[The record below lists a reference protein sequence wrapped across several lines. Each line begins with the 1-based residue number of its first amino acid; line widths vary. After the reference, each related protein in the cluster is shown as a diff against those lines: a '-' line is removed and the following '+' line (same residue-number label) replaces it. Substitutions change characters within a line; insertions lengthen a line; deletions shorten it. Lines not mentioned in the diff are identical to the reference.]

1 MGELLF
7 ATSESWLNPCL
18 CSIFRPYELR
28 MTPAVTLKPLFQ
40 ASTFRR
46 AVGQN
51 TGLCSAEIGGV
62 GVSMVDSLFEEEPS
76 LLI

>member
-28 MTPAVTLKPLFQ
+28 MTPADTLKPLFQ
-40 ASTFRR
+40 ASTFHRG
-46 AVGQN
+46 VGQN
-51 TGLCSAEIGGV
+51 TGLCSAEDGGV
-62 GVSMVDSLFEEEPS
+62 GVSIVDSVFEEIPT